1 MDARSRRTHA
11 RTHAQMAVKGAEAL
25 EVATK
30 AELPMLSDE
39 DICLIL
45 SLMPIDNLPACAAIC
60 KHWAAVL
67 RGDGLL
73 WSNIFTHRFG
83 GTVEPTAA
91 RHACN
96 RCMSTIR
103 ALAMTTESCR
113 GMRKTA
119 HHLRPLSRRAG
130 AAAGQLGPLIVI
142 SGGATDHFHLTSHV
156 DVCLFASD
164 RNGRELVA
172 PAVHPLGDQMPE
184 RWQHSAVSWREEL
197 WLYGGQDRG
206 RGHPCGLLHVLALG
220 ENSPSAQRASL
231 GEENMLW
238 PPQIKSRAVGLVR
251 CKDDELQSSV
261 ELPVLYFPGEGPA
274 LTGHTARL
282 VEDGNFN
289 LAYMLSFG
297 GKAAGGTVTNL
308 LWRINLTWAH
318 PMDALY
324 DECGHQ
330 FLEWRLLLAT
340 GRTPSPRYCHSA
352 VELSRGCMIFGGW
365 AQGRDPG
372 ATQLNQGTVFLSD
385 LHVLELPSMSWVA
398 PDVSGSVPRGR
409 CQSVMVAAPDEELV
423 LVFGGACHHDPKP
436 GQAYG
441 DMVLDLFDV
450 VLLHVPTMTW
460 LPQKGLPSN
469 YQQRGGTNTLIRTV
483 DGRCFVFGGMNSD
496 EGCNE
501 PNFLND
507 LTELVG
513 L

>member
-1 MDARSRRTHA
+1 
-11 RTHAQMAVKGAEAL
+11 MAVKGAEAL

-142 SGGATDHFHLTSHV
+142 SGGATDHFNLTSHV
-156 DVCLFASD
+156 DVCFFASD

-172 PAVHPLGDQMPE
+172 PAVHPLGDKMPE

-220 ENSPSAQRASL
+220 DNSPSAQRASL

-261 ELPVLYFPGEGPA
+261 ELP
-274 LTGHTARL
+274 
-282 VEDGNFN
+282 
-289 LAYMLSFG
+289 
-297 GKAAGGTVTNL
+297 
-308 LWRINLTWAH
+308 
-318 PMDALY
+318 
-324 DECGHQ
+324 
-330 FLEWRLLLAT
+330 
-340 GRTPSPRYCHSA
+340 GR
-352 VELSRGCMIFGGW
+352 
-365 AQGRDPG
+365 
-372 ATQLNQGTVFLSD
+372 
-385 LHVLELPSMSWVA
+385 A
-398 PDVSGSVPRGR
+398 P
-409 CQSVMVAAPDEELV
+409 L
-423 LVFGGACHHDPKP
+423 
-436 GQAYG
+436 
-441 DMVLDLFDV
+441 
-450 VLLHVPTMTW
+450 
-460 LPQKGLPSN
+460 
-469 YQQRGGTNTLIRTV
+469 
-483 DGRCFVFGGMNSD
+483 
-496 EGCNE
+496 
-501 PNFLND
+501 
-507 LTELVG
+507 
-513 L
+513 

>member
-1 MDARSRRTHA
+1 MAAKTAGVDILAGCCTCSLLGRICRALSEQAWARRTCFG
-11 RTHAQMAVKGAEAL
+11 R
-25 EVATK
+25 
-30 AELPMLSDE
+30 
-39 DICLIL
+39 
-45 SLMPIDNLPACAAIC
+45 
-60 KHWAAVL
+60 
-67 RGDGLL
+67 
-73 WSNIFTHRFG
+73 HR
-83 GTVEPTAA
+83 
-91 RHACN
+91 
-96 RCMSTIR
+96 
-103 ALAMTTESCR
+103 L
-113 GMRKTA
+113 
-119 HHLRPLSRRAG
+119 RAG
-130 AAAGQLGPLIVI
+130 LWA
-142 SGGATDHFHLTSHV
+142 SYGAKTTSSSPV
-156 DVCLFASD
+156 WSCLS
-164 RNGRELVA
+164 
-172 PAVHPLGDQMPE
+172 
-184 RWQHSAVSWREEL
+184 
-197 WLYGGQDRG
+197 
-206 RGHPCGLLHVLALG
+206 CT
-220 ENSPSAQRASL
+220 
-231 GEENMLW
+231 
-238 PPQIKSRAVGLVR
+238 
-251 CKDDELQSSV
+251 
-261 ELPVLYFPGEGPA
+261 GPA

-282 VEDGNFN
+282 VEDGN

-352 VELSRGCMIFGGW
+352 VELLRGCMIFGGW
-365 AQGRDPG
+365 AQGQDSG

-441 DMVLDLFDV
+441 DMVMDLFDV

-460 LPQKGLPSN
+460 LPLKGLPSN